1 MKKIVTAFSVKFL
14 LIFPIFNKKNYT
26 FAVINI
32 SNYVNIYY
40 ICAKTGTLSI
50 EQIANAME
58 LDVRELTDYINTPSP
73 NGAATPSRV
82 REHGKKCTE

>member
-14 LIFPIFNKKNYT
+14 LIFSIFNKKNYT

-40 ICAKTGTLSI
+40 ICAKTRT
-50 EQIANAME
+50 Q
-58 LDVRELTDYINTPSP
+58 
-73 NGAATPSRV
+73 
-82 REHGKKCTE
+82 

>member
-1 MKKIVTAFSVKFL
+1 M
-14 LIFPIFNKKNYT
+14 
-26 FAVINI
+26 

-58 LDVRELTDYINTPSP
+58 LDVRELTDYINTPCP

-82 REHGKKCTE
+82 RERTE